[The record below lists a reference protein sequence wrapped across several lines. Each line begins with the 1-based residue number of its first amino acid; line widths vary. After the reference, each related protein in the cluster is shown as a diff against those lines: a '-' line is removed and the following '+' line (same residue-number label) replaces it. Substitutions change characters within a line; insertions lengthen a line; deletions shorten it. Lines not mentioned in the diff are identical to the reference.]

1 MKKIFYSALAVIL
14 AAGLASCS
22 EEALNT
28 APTTSVSTDGLYESA
43 STSLTPL
50 NGIYRSMY
58 TAGWSTGGNTHQCF
72 GISAY
77 NLAAD
82 VMGEDHIMSAQGSG
96 WFWYDALYNVKGF
109 YTSSSWRPYDLWNA
123 YYTWIANANYIIAAK
138 ETMTGS
144 ASDIN
149 YVVGQ
154 AYAIRAYSYFMLAQS
169 FCRTYKGHETDP
181 GVPIY
186 TERTELGTAGKP
198 RGTVEQ
204 TYAQINAD
212 IDTAIAR
219 LSNAHARTHK
229 SHIDLYVANGLWAR
243 AALAR
248 QDYAQAKTCAEA
260 ALKKPGLAR
269 VASVSALGAFN
280 NRSVSDVMWAFEVT
294 ADQAS
299 TYGSFISHMAKDG
312 TYGAIA
318 PQCIDYWLYETG
330 MTDSD
335 MRRAWAERESVVD
348 ENNDEVEYFYWQT
361 KFGYQNASTGVAD
374 IINMRAEEM
383 ILTLAECLVR
393 EDKDYSGARSLLK
406 ELYDQR
412 YSEAR
417 DISGLTDTDNI
428 TLDTHSLPVTILDEI
443 ILQRRIELWCEGMG
457 RLPDLRRLN
466 LGYARDAKQP
476 AAYEMAPNSP
486 DFIWA
491 IPLEEFNSN
500 PALDLAVDQN

>member
-1 MKKIFYSALAVIL
+1 MRKLLYIIPAIAVMFASSCSKETLDTAPSGSLSSSQIFENPEAAQSAVDGIYAMMYQYMEWCGW
-14 AAGLASCS
+14 ASEHPGLAGF
-22 EEALNT
+22 T
-28 APTTSVSTDGLYESA
+28 MTR
-43 STSLTPL
+43 SL
-50 NGIYRSMY
+50 
-58 TAGWSTGGNTHQCF
+58 
-72 GISAY
+72 
-77 NLAAD
+77 
-82 VMGEDHIMSAQGSG
+82 MGEDHFQYDQGNG
-96 WFWYDALYNVKGF
+96 WFYFDYAFSISNDWTTTYGRQYGSWNMF
-109 YTSSSWRPYDLWNA
+109 YTFISQ
-123 YYTWIANANYIIAAK
+123 ANYVIDN
-138 ETMTGS
+138 ESTLS
-144 ASDIN
+144 AEPAGKD
-149 YVVGQ
+149 VLGQ
-154 AYAIRAYSYFMLAQS
+154 AYAIRAFAYYCLYEG
-169 FCRTYKGHETDP
+169 FCQGNYTVNSDAP
-181 GVPIY
+181 GVPVY
-186 TERTELGTAGKP
+186 LKGTDKNTDGVG
-198 RGTVEQ
+198 RGTVKGLFD
-204 TYAQINAD
+204 QIYSDFQKSVDYFAEG
-212 IDTAIAR
+212 TGTQ
-219 LSNAHARTHK
+219 SHP

-348 ENNDEVEYFYWQT
+348 ENNNEVGYFYWQT

-393 EDKDYSGARSLLK
+393 VDHNYAEARELLE

-412 YSEAR
+412 YSEDR

-443 ILQRRIELWCEGMG
+443 FLQRRIELWCEGMG

-476 AAYEMAPNSP
+476 AAYEMSPNSP